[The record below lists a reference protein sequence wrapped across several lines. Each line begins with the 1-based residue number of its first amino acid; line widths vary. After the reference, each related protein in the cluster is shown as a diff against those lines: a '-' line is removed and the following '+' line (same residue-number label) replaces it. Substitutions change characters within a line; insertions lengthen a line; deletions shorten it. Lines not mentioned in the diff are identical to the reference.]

1 MKNGLLVDGE
11 DLGTLTKAGT
21 LGRTPP
27 AAGGIGMKE
36 VLRLLGRRRA
46 KKKERMEV
54 TA

>member
-1 MKNGLLVDGE
+1 MKNGLLVDVE

-21 LGRTPP
+21 LGRTFP
-27 AAGGIGMKE
+27 AASGIGIKE

-46 KKKERMEV
+46 KKEERMKV